1 MENVF
6 NIKYN
11 ARLDRL
17 ELPKEKKASK
27 VLNFIKKHKF
37 FSVACT
43 SFLTLSFVNFYLIYT
58 FMKVLQ
64 NI

>member
-17 ELPKEKKASK
+17 ELPKEKKTSK
-27 VLNFIKKHKF
+27 VLNFINKNKI
-37 FSVACT
+37 
-43 SFLTLSFVNFYLIYT
+43 LFYLAFYIKFST
-58 FMKVLQ
+58 KKIVR
-64 NI
+64 

>member
-17 ELPKEKKASK
+17 EMAKEKKTIK
-27 VLNFIKKHKF
+27 TWQFIKKHKI
-37 FSVACT
+37 FSLACT
-43 SFLTLSFVNFYLIYT
+43 SFLILSFVNFYLIYT
-58 FMKVLQ
+58 FMNVLQ

>member
-17 ELPKEKKASK
+17 ELPKEKKTSK

-43 SFLTLSFVNFYLIYT
+43 SFFNILLSISFIL
-58 FMKVLQ
+58 
-64 NI
+64 

>member
-17 ELPKEKKASK
+17 EIPKEKKTM
-27 VLNFIKKHKF
+27 VLFQFIKRHKI
-37 FSVACT
+37 FSMACA
-43 SFLTLSFVNFYLIYT
+43 SFLTLSCLNFYLIYT

-64 NI
+64 NV

>member
-17 ELPKEKKASK
+17 ELPKEKKTSK

-43 SFLTLSFVNFYLIYT
+43 SFLTLSFVNLYFYESFAKYI
-58 FMKVLQ
+58 K
-64 NI
+64 I